1 MRMQSIVALSL
12 FGLLFAAGMMSRP
25 ANAPVLR
32 GDQPVMMIGQLTA
45 SAKDLPVQSFDAF

>member
-1 MRMQSIVALSL
+1 MQSIVALSL